1 MSRARLNNDYHDVI
15 VVGAGFGGM
24 YALHK
29 FRDHLGLKVKVLEQG
44 DGVGGTWYWNRYPGA
59 HCDVPVLEYQYS
71 FNKELAEEYSP
82 KFKTVMAA
90 QPEIEEYANFVKDKF
105 NLAKDIQFDTKVVRC
120 KYDDQSKLWSIFT
133 NTNEEF
139 RCHYFVTCVGC
150 LSEPNVPDIKGMD
163 AFKGELHFTS
173 KYPKAGVDFTN
184 KKVGLIGTGS
194 SGIQS
199 IPEIAKQCKQ
209 LYVFQRTPQYT
220 LPASNTP
227 ISENYRNK
235 LLSNFEKVAQFNDAF
250 GNNKIDKLT
259 KETYDEHPK
268 LIELLLS
275 LIKEE
280 CQELAVQQFLKVNV

>member
-199 IPEIAKQCKQ
+199 IPEIAKHGQHRQ
-209 LYVFQRTPQYT
+209 GSDEDWTPPRRPSSSAT
-220 LPASNTP
+220 
-227 ISENYRNK
+227 
-235 LLSNFEKVAQFNDAF
+235 
-250 GNNKIDKLT
+250 
-259 KETYDEHPK
+259 
-268 LIELLLS
+268 
-275 LIKEE
+275 
-280 CQELAVQQFLKVNV
+280 